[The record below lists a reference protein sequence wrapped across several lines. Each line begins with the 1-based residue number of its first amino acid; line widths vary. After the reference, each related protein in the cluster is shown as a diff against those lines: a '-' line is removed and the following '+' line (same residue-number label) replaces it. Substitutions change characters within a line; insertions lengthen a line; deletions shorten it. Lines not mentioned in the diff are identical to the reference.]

1 MMKNK
6 KIDDEDL
13 KLNRYIGF
21 WEGIYNDTTD
31 TLMGFYMDNDTNK
44 DRYRYLMDWILTDD
58 IEYKKKMI
66 SYYYSVDKK
75 FYNYAMKNLLEEQ
88 KIQENE
94 DEEEL

>member
-1 MMKNK
+1 MKNK

-13 KLNRYIGF
+13 KANRYIGF
-21 WEGIYNDTTD
+21 WDGIYNDITD
-31 TLMGFYMDNDTNK
+31 MLMGFYIDNNTNK
-44 DRYRYLMDWILTDD
+44 DRYRDLMNWIITDD

-66 SYYYSVDKK
+66 SYYYFVDKK
-75 FYNYAMKNLLEEQ
+75 FYNYAMKNLQEEQ